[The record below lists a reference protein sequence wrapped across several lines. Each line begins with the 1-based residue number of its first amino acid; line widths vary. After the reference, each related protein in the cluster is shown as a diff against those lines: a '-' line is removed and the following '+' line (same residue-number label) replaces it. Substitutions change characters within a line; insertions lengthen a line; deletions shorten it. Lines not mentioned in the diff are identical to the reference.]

1 MICFGGY
8 YLIIV
13 NWLFL
18 VFVVLCFLYRMGG
31 FEFLGFLDWCS
42 LLVVYI
48 KKNKK
53 NKKTKQKNV
62 THTKKKANE
71 EMLPEMLYG
80 QEGLDSVAR
89 MAFKGEG
96 MSLISTFFLFFSLAS
111 FFSRLEDGQA

>member
-1 MICFGGY
+1 
-8 YLIIV
+8 
-13 NWLFL
+13 
-18 VFVVLCFLYRMGG
+18 MGG

-48 KKNKK
+48 KK
-53 NKKTKQKNV
+53 
-62 THTKKKANE
+62 KASE
-71 EMLPEMLYG
+71 ERLPEMLYR